1 MAPKHQSPPSELRS
15 KLDLR
20 KHLAC
25 TVRKLACAIG
35 LDAAITFS
43 VGARLWQLVAATF
56 TVVLMTQFFTGERQG
71 LYYTIVSLLAIQNF
85 LDLGLSGILVL
96 LASHEWAHVLLL
108 DGKVSG
114 AAEAKGRLAEI
125 YRFGCWWYSRCAAVF
140 LLLTT
145 PIGIMVLFHGK
156 QEVSALFAQ
165 EWLLPWIICVTLN
178 AISMLLVPRIAV
190 LEGCNQVVPVNRMR
204 FLQSVSGSIFIW
216 ISIASG
222 FGLWTLVVSNLV
234 RLVWEL
240 KIVYGE
246 YAVMLSELNATPN
259 RNQLNWRKEIW
270 PLQWRL
276 AIQSICSYFA
286 TWFIVPVTFRFHGE
300 IAAGQIG
307 LTWQLLTTV
316 QAASLAWLQT
326 RLPRF
331 GALLASQKHRQFE
344 LEILRAS
351 LLSVAVFLGGMM
363 SFFLAVFLAKLAGVD
378 LAGRFIPNSAI
389 LFFACGMVGWTLA
402 MAEQSYVR
410 LFKTD
415 PFLLI
420 SVFASCLVAS
430 AIWHFGST
438 SGSHGLSIAYFIISW
453 FYAVPVS
460 TWILV
465 KHRRKVVL
473 PRLDS
478 TSGRHQVQIKPL
490 P

>member
-1 MAPKHQSPPSELRS
+1 MK
-15 KLDLR
+15 LR
-20 KHLAC
+20 KHIAS
-25 TVRKLACAIG
+25 TVRNLANAVG
-35 LDAAITFS
+35 LDAAVTFS

-96 LASHEWAHVLLL
+96 LASHEWAHVLLE
-108 DGKVSG
+108 DGKVTG
-114 AAEAKGRLAEI
+114 ATEAKGRLAEI
-125 YRFGCWWYSRCAAVF
+125 HRFGCWWYSRCAVVF
-140 LLLTT
+140 LVVTT
-145 PIGIMVLFHGK
+145 PIGVSVLFHGK
-156 QEVSALFAQ
+156 PKDAALLEQ

-178 AISMLLVPRIAV
+178 AVSMLLVPRIAV

-204 FLQSVSGSIFIW
+204 FLQSVSGSILIW
-216 ISIASG
+216 MSIASG
-222 FGLWTLVVSNLV
+222 LGIWTLVVSNLV
-234 RLVWEL
+234 RLLWEL
-240 KIVYGE
+240 NIIYGE
-246 YAVMLSELNATPN
+246 YGAMLFELNSTPN
-259 RNQLNWRKEIW
+259 KNHLNWRKEIW

-286 TWFIVPVTFRFHGE
+286 TWFIVPVTFRFHGD
-300 IAAGQIG
+300 IAAGRIG

-344 LEILRAS
+344 REILRAS
-351 LLSVAVFLGGMM
+351 LLSVAVFLGGML
-363 SFFLAVFLAKLAGVD
+363 SFFLTVFLAQLAGVD
-378 LAGRFIPNSAI
+378 LAGRFISDSAI
-389 LFFACGMVGWTLA
+389 LFFALGMVGWTLA

-438 SGSHGLSIAYFIISW
+438 SGPSGLSIAYCIISW
-453 FYAVPVS
+453 LYAVPVS

-465 KHRRKVVL
+465 KHRRSVVL
-473 PRLDS
+473 PKLDS
-478 TSGRHQVQIKPL
+478 Q
-490 P
+490 